1 MGRSAKINSAT
12 LAELWCRRQAPSP
25 GGESLLAELF
35 ALLESSGPAKINFVD
50 LAGLSLQIP
59 DLRLPVEYQL
69 HSGALCEYAKSCPET
84 RRDCIRNKH
93 AVSRMMVRRARPV
106 AGMCHLGITELVEPL
121 VIGGRVYGIFYYG
134 AVVPAQTYRQA
145 VARVRRYCQRRQVH
159 PKPFLAKLAKL
170 PKVTQLQVAR
180 LRVELSMVA
189 RLTVRIVEAWGFP
202 VGNERIGIAGRVWEE
217 HKHGPVCLTKG
228 MEIVNAEYGR
238 PVALEDLARRLRV
251 SADYLGR
258 LFRRRLG
265 VTFPQYLARVRIS
278 HAVRLLET
286 GRLAVSEVGQ
296 RTGFF
301 DQAHFTRA
309 FKRLTGTTPKTY
321 RNQKRA

>member
-1 MGRSAKINSAT
+1 MGGAAKINSAT
-12 LAELWCRRQAPSP
+12 LAELWCRRQAPAP
-25 GGESLLAELF
+25 GGESLLGELF
-35 ALLESSGPAKINFVD
+35 ALLESRGRAKINFVD
-50 LAGLSLQIP
+50 LAGLALQIP

-69 HSGALCEYAKSCPET
+69 HSGALCEYAKSRPET

-93 AVSRMMVRRARPV
+93 AVSRLVVRRGQVV
-106 AGMCHLGITELVEPL
+106 AGMCHLGITDLVEPL

-134 AVVPAQTYRQA
+134 GVVPAQRYRQA
-145 VARVRRYCQRRQVH
+145 VARVRRFCRRRGVDA
-159 PKPFLAKLAKL
+159 KPFLAKLAKV

-189 RLTVRIVEAWGFP
+189 RLTARIVEAWGFP

-217 HKHGPVCLTKG
+217 HKHGPVCLQKA
-228 MEIVNAEYGR
+228 MQIVNAEYGR
-238 PVALEDLARRLRV
+238 SVALEDLARRLRV
-251 SADYLGR
+251 GPDYLGR
-258 LFRRRLG
+258 LFRRHLK

-296 RTGFF
+296 RTGFC
-301 DQAHFTRA
+301 DQAHFTRV
-309 FKRLTGTTPKTY
+309 FKRMTGTTPKAY